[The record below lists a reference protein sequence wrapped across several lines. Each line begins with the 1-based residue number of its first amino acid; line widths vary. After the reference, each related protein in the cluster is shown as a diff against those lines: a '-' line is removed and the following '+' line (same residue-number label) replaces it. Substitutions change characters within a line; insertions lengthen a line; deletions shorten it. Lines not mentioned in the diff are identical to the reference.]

1 MLAPRYG
8 STALL
13 AALLIFAWPTARAG
27 TDRAVT
33 KPTPGDPWER
43 GNRVGY
49 AVEGGLDKHLI
60 HPLAKIYHT
69 LTPGPIGRG
78 VHNILVNL
86 SEPVAFFNDVL
97 QLRLKRAG
105 IAGARF
111 ITNSTVGIL
120 GLFDV
125 AARAGM
131 THQDNE
137 FGVTLG
143 RYGVHPGPYMYLPL
157 LGPTTVRDLL
167 GSGLDFVIDPVH
179 WLSYPDRTQVGVA
192 RFVVSGLDTRIMT
205 EDQLNAL
212 LSGAVDPYATL
223 RSVYLQ
229 NKQGEI
235 EGGGVPLN
243 LPSFDD
249 AVPAQP
255 PAAPPSPDDTKGMN
269 GPSTHDT
276 MPVDV
281 EFAAPPS
288 NTRDKEAPAPDPT
301 SQ

>member
-1 MLAPRYG
+1 MHLVIGNVTLASRYG

-13 AALLIFAWPTARAG
+13 AVLLIFASPAARAG
-27 TDRAVT
+27 TDRAVI

-49 AVEGGLDKHLI
+49 AVQGALDKHLI

-105 IAGARF
+105 VAGIRF
-111 ITNSTVGIL
+111 ITNSTFGIL

-125 AARAGM
+125 AARSGM

-143 RYGVHPGPYMYLPL
+143 RYGAHPGPYMYVPL

-167 GSGLDFVIDPVH
+167 GSSLDFFIDPMH
-179 WLSYPDRTQVGVA
+179 WLTYPHRTEVGVT
-192 RFVVSGLDTRIMT
+192 RFVVSGLDTRVMT
-205 EDQLNAL
+205 EAQLNAL

-235 EGGGVPLN
+235 DGGGVPLN

-249 AVPAQP
+249 AVPAEP
-255 PAAPPSPDDTKGMN
+255 PAPPPSPDAS
-269 GPSTHDT
+269 PR
-276 MPVDV
+276 
-281 EFAAPPS
+281 E
-288 NTRDKEAPAPDPT
+288 
-301 SQ
+301 

>member
-1 MLAPRYG
+1 MGNVTLAYRYR

-13 AALLIFAWPTARAG
+13 AVLLIFAWSAARAG
-27 TDRAVT
+27 TDRAVI
-33 KPTPGDPWER
+33 KPAPGDPWER

-49 AVEGGLDKHLI
+49 AVESALDKHLI

-105 IAGARF
+105 VAGARF
-111 ITNSTVGIL
+111 IANSTLGLL

-131 THQDNE
+131 PHQDNE

-143 RYGVHPGPYMYLPL
+143 RYGLHPGPYMYLPL
-157 LGPTTVRDLL
+157 LGPTTARDLL
-167 GSGLDFVIDPVH
+167 GSGVDFVIDPIH
-179 WLSYPDRTQVGVA
+179 WLTYPDRTEVGVA

-235 EGGGVPLN
+235 DGGGVPLN

-255 PAAPPSPDDTKGMN
+255 STAPPSPDA
-269 GPSTHDT
+269 GPR
-276 MPVDV
+276 
-281 EFAAPPS
+281 E
-288 NTRDKEAPAPDPT
+288 
-301 SQ
+301 